1 MCPQYL
7 WIDTP
12 HAYGRTTLKFRF
24 LMGIFKFSDPMYRG
38 SNIIVHQIQNFPQLL
53 YIKLHLKM
61 SGNINFFQFWVIL
74 GHLVPPLLG
83 FEFRCVKRF
92 AFRVCK
98 FPFSLNDER
107 SWEYTKWMCNNMFV
121 LDCCSFL
128 SKVSFVATVLQG
140 PQHKHCQRHNRLE
153 V

>member
-74 GHLVPPLLG
+74 GHLVPPLIITKMQAAYIPADSTAQQLIHLIHSIKTSMASKNIAHAV
-83 FEFRCVKRF
+83 FLDVSK
-92 AFRVCK
+92 AFDAVWHQGL
-98 FPFSLNDER
+98 FS
-107 SWEYTKWMCNNMFV
+107 
-121 LDCCSFL
+121 
-128 SKVSFVATVLQG
+128 
-140 PQHKHCQRHNRLE
+140 
-153 V
+153 